1 MPASASIADWVG
13 WMDFT
18 SLDGVRKC
26 LAINNRTGAGAD
38 TRLEFFLLGLF
49 CLIGRAASRSG
60 WRHGGVRG
68 EARTSSCASLVMR
81 GPGKAFTIEASLSDV
96 KNWLAINNGTGVR
109 HTHRLTFLLGRV
121 RGEAHHTSVVDGM
134 R

>member
-38 TRLEFFLLGLF
+38 TRLEFFAGFVLF
-49 CLIGRAASRSG
+49 DRE
-60 WRHGGVRG
+60 GGI
-68 EARTSSCASLVMR
+68 
-81 GPGKAFTIEASLSDV
+81 P
-96 KNWLAINNGTGVR
+96 
-109 HTHRLTFLLGRV
+109 
-121 RGEAHHTSVVDGM
+121 
-134 R
+134 